1 MSGLFLEDL
10 ALGRSA
16 ERSRVVTAAD
26 IDAFAQVTGDENPV
40 HLDEA
45 YATRTRFDGRI
56 VHGILLAGFIS
67 AVLGNDLPGPGAIYL
82 SQTLRFRRP
91 VRIGDEVTARAEV
104 MEINQTRARVTL
116 RTVCTVG
123 GEVMVDGE
131 AVVMAPRR
139 SV

>member
-1 MSGLFLEDL
+1 MMI
-10 ALGRSA
+10 AASA
-16 ERSRVVTAAD
+16 VTA
-26 IDAFAQVTGDENPV
+26 
-40 HLDEA
+40 
-45 YATRTRFDGRI
+45 R
-56 VHGILLAGFIS
+56 S
-67 AVLGNDLPGPGAIYL
+67 GP
-82 SQTLRFRRP
+82 R
-91 VRIGDEVTARAEV
+91 VTARAEV